1 MKHITK
7 TLSTILVIFIIFSC
21 NENDNPAPGLIP
33 EDKAIALAIDEMIEN
48 TAILADLLD
57 ETSSVIED
65 SVKRIKAK
73 SKTKT
78 AFINNMDILT
88 KDVFKNVIAQHQQKL
103 QLSTTPQPFSGEAEI
118 TLKSIVSSA
127 GAAAA
132 SPSDINDDYSK
143 AIAALIE
150 SSSKAGVDSRR
161 VLKSYRMN
169 DGNTRQLSAENT
181 DLSAEQLKSLA
192 GNLYKTIESD
202 EYTETKRMEE
212 IGKIINRYDL
222 PPVAIALL
230 LPAVQ
235 KAQEAAGTAKD
246 ETNLA
251 IYNWIDNTIPQP
263 IQGALDRDLIRRKA
277 YALTFL
283 AGLHMLAS
291 DNYQNTSQHDASL
304 SILHAR
310 YRATLLLT
318 WDELWKLD

>member
-1 MKHITK
+1 MK
-7 TLSTILVIFIIFSC
+7 
-21 NENDNPAPGLIP
+21 
-33 EDKAIALAIDEMIEN
+33 
-48 TAILADLLD
+48 
-57 ETSSVIED
+57 
-65 SVKRIKAK
+65 
-73 SKTKT
+73 
-78 AFINNMDILT
+78 
-88 KDVFKNVIAQHQQKL
+88 
-103 QLSTTPQPFSGEAEI
+103 
-118 TLKSIVSSA
+118 
-127 GAAAA
+127 
-132 SPSDINDDYSK
+132 Y
-143 AIAALIE
+143 
-150 SSSKAGVDSRR
+150 
-161 VLKSYRMN
+161 
-169 DGNTRQLSAENT
+169 GNTRQLSAENT

>member
-7 TLSTILVIFIIFSC
+7 TLSTLIIILIIFSC
-21 NENDNPAPGLIP
+21 NENENPAPGLIS
-33 EDKAIALAIDEMIEN
+33 EDKAIALAIDEMIAN
-48 TAILADLLD
+48 TSILADLLE

-78 AFINNMDILT
+78 SFINNMDILT

-103 QLSTTPQPFSGEAEI
+103 KLSISPQPFSGEAEI
-118 TLKSIVSSA
+118 TLKSIMSA
-127 GAAAA
+127 ADAA
-132 SPSDINDDYSK
+132 SASPPDINSDYST
-143 AIAALIE
+143 AIASLIE
-150 SSSKAGVDSRR
+150 SSAKAGINSHR
-161 VLKSYRMN
+161 VLKSYMMN
-169 DGNTRQLSAENT
+169 DGNTRPLSADNT
-181 DLSAEQLKSLA
+181 DISTEQLKSLA

-202 EYTETKRMEE
+202 EYSETKRMEE
-212 IGKIINRYDL
+212 LGKIINRYDL

-291 DNYQNTSQHDASL
+291 DNYQNASQHDASL
-304 SILHAR
+304 SILHAK

-318 WDELWKLD
+318 WNEIWNLE